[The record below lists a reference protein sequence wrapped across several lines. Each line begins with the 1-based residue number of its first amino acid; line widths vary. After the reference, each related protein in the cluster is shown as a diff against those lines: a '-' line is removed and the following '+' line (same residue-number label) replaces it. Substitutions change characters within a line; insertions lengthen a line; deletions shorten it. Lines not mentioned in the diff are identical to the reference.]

1 MKLQLGIKF
10 KLELFPLIIGVFF
23 YYRIPPATSP
33 PENQVSDQELTPI
46 LVQNLVQSPSLNCHE
61 SGYDSAPSPNSPA
74 ENVSSP
80 EKNSNSKDLN
90 SVNESKAMVVH
101 RMDMEEA
108 FVMVPARKSKRV
120 ESVGQRRIRRPFS
133 VAEVEALVQAVEKLG
148 TGRCVL
154 YFIFFPKNEE
164 KKRKERRK

>member
-1 MKLQLGIKF
+1 
-10 KLELFPLIIGVFF
+10 
-23 YYRIPPATSP
+23 
-33 PENQVSDQELTPI
+33 VSDQESTPI

-61 SGYDSAPSPNSPA
+61 SGYDSAPSPISPA
-74 ENVSSP
+74 EIASSH

-90 SVNESKAMVVH
+90 TVNESKAMVVH

-108 FVMVPARKSKRV
+108 FAVVPTQKSKRV
-120 ESVGQRRIRRPFS
+120 EPVGQRRIRCPFS

-154 YFIFFPKNEE
+154 CFTLFSRMKREE
-164 KKRKERRK
+164 KKRKRIYGLYLKFLQVERCKNQSI